1 MTGLFHAHSGLRFL
15 ILLLGLVN
23 VVLLGVGLARGGAF
37 GKLHRALGS
46 AYVGLM
52 HTQVLIGAGL
62 VAMGR
67 YYPQLI
73 GHFVLM
79 SVATVVAQV
88 ALYLNKKRP
97 EPGFKLP
104 LLGIGGSL
112 LLIVGGILA
121 ISRGVFEA
129 TAFKAG

>member
-23 VVLLGVGLARGGAF
+23 VVLLGVGLSRGGAF

-121 ISRGVFEA
+121 ISRGVFQA
-129 TAFKAG
+129 TAFTAG